1 MKNRQVGRQGESLAA
16 DYLTRLG
23 YLLLERNFHTRFG
36 EIDLICR
43 DGQDLVF
50 VEVKARTS
58 HRFGLPEEA
67 ITWSKRRKLRL
78 AIAAYLQVSKL
89 RFRRLRLEV
98 VAIDLQPETLTPLDI
113 RHIKDIFQ

>member
-1 MKNRQVGRQGESLAA
+1 MKNRQVGQRGESLAA
-16 DYLTRLG
+16 DYLGRLG
-23 YLLLERNFHTRFG
+23 YLVQERNFHTRFG

-58 HRFGLPEEA
+58 RRFGAPEEA

-78 AIAAYLQVSKL
+78 AIATYLEANQP

-98 VAIDLQPETLTPLDI
+98 VAIDLEPETLAPLDI
-113 RHIKDIFQ
+113 RHIQDIFQ